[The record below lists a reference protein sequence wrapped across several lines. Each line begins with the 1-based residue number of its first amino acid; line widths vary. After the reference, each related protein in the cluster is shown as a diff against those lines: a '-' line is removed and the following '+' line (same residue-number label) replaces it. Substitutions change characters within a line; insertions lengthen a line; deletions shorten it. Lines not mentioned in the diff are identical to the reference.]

1 MNNCCHSC
9 HRSHVDADACA
20 NTGVLQGRAREQ
32 SGGSASSAAA
42 GPPTPGRGAALMEQ
56 ISWCEE
62 DNHFP
67 TISPNDWELDLSAL
81 EVSSLRSTMHRLML
95 QSPYRHL
102 RARAFGN
109 DMLCLRVTLALAGC
123 CACRLDAWLLWQ

>member
-1 MNNCCHSC
+1 MPVQTPACC
-9 HRSHVDADACA
+9 RV
-20 NTGVLQGRAREQ
+20 GRGSRVGDPPAARQ
-32 SGGSASSAAA
+32 R
-42 GPPTPGRGAALMEQ
+42 GPPLRAGAQPLMEQ

>member
-1 MNNCCHSC
+1 MPVH
-9 HRSHVDADACA
+9 H
-20 NTGVLQGRAREQ
+20 GMMQGRAREQ
-32 SGGSASSAAA
+32 SGGSASSAAG

-81 EVSSLRSTMHRLML
+81 EVGPLMPSPTL
-95 QSPYRHL
+95 QQSPEAHAAGGPVKAS
-102 RARAFGN
+102 ARKG
-109 DMLCLRVTLALAGC
+109 
-123 CACRLDAWLLWQ
+123 LWE